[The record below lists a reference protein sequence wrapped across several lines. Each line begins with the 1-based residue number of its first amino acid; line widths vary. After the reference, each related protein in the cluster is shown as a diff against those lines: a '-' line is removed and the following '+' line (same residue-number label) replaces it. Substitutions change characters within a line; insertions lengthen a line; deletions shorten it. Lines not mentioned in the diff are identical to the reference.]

1 MLIET
6 IDYREGAVRIIDQTL
21 LPSQFRI
28 LDLETLDEVA
38 EAIKSLRVRGAP
50 ALGIAAAYGMLLE
63 LDLFLRERA
72 DGTPRYLFDREEGI
86 SDFAIPSVRGEEII
100 KTLAGAAEV
109 LKKTRPT
116 AVNLFWAADIML
128 SAVTESGLSPRR
140 MAEIA
145 AEKAF
150 EIHQREIDC
159 EYSIGEHGSPYI
171 EDGMSIL
178 THCNAG
184 GLATAGYGTALAVIY
199 RAHQEG
205 KSLTVYADETRPLL
219 QGARLTAWELDREG
233 IDVRVLCDSAAA
245 SLIASSAIDCVIVG
259 ADRIAA
265 NGDTAN
271 KIGTLA
277 LALFCS
283 EFNLPFYVAAPL
295 STFDLALKNGAGI
308 EIEQRA
314 DEEVSHFAGKMI
326 MPEGVRVYNPAFDIT
341 PAEYITS
348 IITDKG
354 VIENPGIGKIRAF
367 IEDHSG

>member
-6 IDYREGAVRIIDQTL
+6 IDYRQGSVRIIDQTL
-21 LPSQFRI
+21 LPAEFRV
-28 LDLETLDEVA
+28 LKLETLAQVA

-63 LDLFLRERA
+63 LDIFLRGGLAGR
-72 DGTPRYLFDREEGI
+72 PRYLFDREDGI
-86 SDFAIPSVRGEEII
+86 ADFEISGLRGEEII
-100 KTLAGAAEV
+100 STLSNAAD
-109 LKKTRPT
+109 LLRKTRPT
-116 AVNLFWAADIML
+116 AVNLFWAADSMM
-128 SAVTESGLSPRR
+128 SAVSESGIPPRR
-140 MAEIA
+140 MVERA

-150 EIHQREIDC
+150 EIHQRELAC
-159 EYSIGEHGSPYI
+159 EYSIGEHGSRYI
-171 EDGMSIL
+171 EDGMNIL

-199 RAHQEG
+199 RAHQDG

-219 QGARLTAWELDREG
+219 QGARLTAWELGREG
-233 IDVRVLCDSAAA
+233 IDVRILCDSAAA
-245 SLIASSAIDCVIVG
+245 SLIASSGIDCVIVG

-277 LALFCS
+277 LAVFCS

-295 STFDLALKNGAGI
+295 STFDPALENGAGI
-308 EIEQRA
+308 DIEQRA
-314 DEEVSHFAGKMI
+314 AEEVSHFAGKVVA
-326 MPEGVRVYNPAFDIT
+326 PEGVKIYNPAFDIT
-341 PAEYITS
+341 PASYITS

-354 VIENPGIGKIRAF
+354 VIERPGSEKIRAF
-367 IEDHSG
+367 IEDHAE